1 MQKKCLALLMIL
13 FFTGASLWAAYPSES
28 SIMRRRVLK
37 SVQEAIDNSLLEVAR
52 TSVVQIEQYWR
63 NEDGSLVRGLCK
75 GVLIHN
81 GKYLVSHVNCL
92 RQPKKADLNAKQDKV
107 FFYFAN
113 GYIYGAFLKPVVAKS
128 FVYWPMPKLNLTEG
142 LSPAELSV
150 SEGEG
155 VLGQFGYNLSGTR
168 NTALEQEF
176 VFLGKRGW
184 YLGSLTKEMSGF
196 LLKNAFRERQFGEP
210 VFIGRRVIALN
221 GEGGSEGFGLGYPF
235 RRPVFTPF
243 TRDNG
248 GDILQ
253 NL

>member
-107 FFYFAN
+107 FFY
-113 GYIYGAFLKPVVAKS
+113 G
-128 FVYWPMPKLNLTEG
+128 
-142 LSPAELSV
+142 
-150 SEGEG
+150 
-155 VLGQFGYNLSGTR
+155 
-168 NTALEQEF
+168 
-176 VFLGKRGW
+176 
-184 YLGSLTKEMSGF
+184 GF
-196 LLKNAFRERQFGEP
+196 L
-210 VFIGRRVIALN
+210 
-221 GEGGSEGFGLGYPF
+221 
-235 RRPVFTPF
+235 TPAVSS
-243 TRDNG
+243 
-248 GDILQ
+248 
-253 NL
+253 